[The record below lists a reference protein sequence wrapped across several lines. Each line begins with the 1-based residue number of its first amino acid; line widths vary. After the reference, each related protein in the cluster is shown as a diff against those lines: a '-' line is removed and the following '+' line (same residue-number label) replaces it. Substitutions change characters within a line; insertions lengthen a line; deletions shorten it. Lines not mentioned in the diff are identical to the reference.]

1 MKELIVLLIVT
12 FGFFS
17 CRNEASGSKELNGS
31 TTSLFGQDFDDSQ
44 SISVDELLSKL
55 ADVDSLEAT
64 VTGPVGA
71 VCQSKGCWMD
81 LLSSDGTELFVEFK
95 DGAFTMPPDIVDRV
109 AVVTGTA
116 YVDRISVE
124 EQINLAKE
132 EGMSDEEIANIVEP
146 KVEYSFI
153 ATGVKLK

>member
-1 MKELIVLLIVT
+1 MRKLIAIFILTL
-12 FGFFS
+12 GFLA
-17 CRNEASGSKELNGS
+17 CKNESSGTKELNGGE
-31 TTSLFGQDFDDSQ
+31 TSLFGQDFDDSQ
-44 SISVDELLSKL
+44 SITVDELMPKL
-55 ADVDSLEAT
+55 AEVDSLEVT

-95 DGAFTMPPDIVDRV
+95 DGAFTMPSDIVDRV
-109 AVVTGTA
+109 VVITGMA

-132 EGMSDEEIANIVEP
+132 EGISDEDIANIVEP